1 MDKTN
6 EINSMDEEN
15 ENVNDFHVILSLDEK
30 VKCLE
35 EILNKVKKI
44 LYVYDKSLEPDSM
57 YNYKVYINGIML
69 YVSSSN
75 TLFEGELVS
84 VIVNLNAIATNDFN
98 KSQLKRLVFETRNT
112 LEFMLDSYKDEQFKT
127 NEALKESKD

>member
-6 EINSMDEEN
+6 EINSMNEEN

>member
-6 EINSMDEEN
+6 GINSMNEEN

>member
-6 EINSMDEEN
+6 EINSMNEEN

-57 YNYKVYINGIML
+57 YNYKVYINSIML

>member
-6 EINSMDEEN
+6 EINSMNEEN
-15 ENVNDFHVILSLDEK
+15 ENINDFHVILSLDEK
-30 VKCLE
+30 IKCLE

-127 NEALKESKD
+127 NEALKKSKD

>member
-6 EINSMDEEN
+6 EINSMNEEN

-84 VIVNLNAIATNDFN
+84 VIVNLNAITTNDFN